1 MNKRCETASK
11 DALKTLQ
18 NNSWTS
24 STVTKGLL
32 SVEGAE
38 PGRQVGHFHSL
49 ADQV

>member
-1 MNKRCETASK
+1 MNKLCETASK
-11 DALKTLQ
+11 VASKTFQ

-24 STVTKGLL
+24 STANKGLL

-38 PGRQVGHFHSL
+38 PEGHFHSL